1 MSAVSMDSEFGRDL
15 SYLDVLDEESLSV
28 LKLVDPEEFCDE
40 DEEPQFLD
48 ENDCCFLDFAISHIA
63 KRKAVDADLPINAL
77 MAVGMNLA
85 EPAEI
90 ALRSCASPSADVQ
103 GKLEAFDANVAA
115 AARELPSESADHA
128 VEQLCAL
135 VSHGRLE
142 EAHDIVSLA
151 HGIVGVMSNDQG
163 KKILQLMVERK
174 LFLAPILGSGS
185 RDSSKSGASSRDSS
199 FKSTTSESTA

>member
-1 MSAVSMDSEFGRDL
+1 MDSEFGRDL
-15 SYLDVLDEESLSV
+15 SYLEVLDEESLSL

-63 KRKAVDADLPINAL
+63 KRQAVDADLPINAL
-77 MAVGMNLA
+77 MAVGMTLA

-90 ALRSCASPSADVQ
+90 ALRSCALPSADIQ

-128 VEQLCAL
+128 VEQLRAL
-135 VSHGRLE
+135 VNHGRLE
-142 EAHDIVSLA
+142 EAHDIASLA
-151 HGIVGVMSNDQG
+151 HGIVGVMVNDQG
-163 KKILQLMVERK
+163 KKILQLMLERK
-174 LFLAPILGSGS
+174 LFLAPLLGSGS
-185 RDSSKSGASSRDSS
+185 RDSSFKSGASFRDSS